1 MSDIL
6 LTAYD
11 GAILGPIA
19 KFLGWIMNGIYL
31 GMYNLFGI
39 ESVILSIVL
48 ITIVIYM
55 CMLPL
60 TIKQQKYSKLQ
71 QKMQPE
77 IQKIQEKYKN
87 KKDQESMMAMNQE
100 TQMVYEKYGVSPT
113 GSCLQLLIQMP
124 ILFALYRVFYNIPA
138 YIGSVKNNFLD
149 LANGIIGTEGYTNTL
164 QNLMTDYNYI
174 TSSNINSSNVVEKL
188 TSASGEGLLDY
199 VVDVIYKLPTTGWEK
214 LTDYFPNLSTSIEN
228 TFAHMQHFN
237 YFLGMNISDTPWNI
251 ITTNFKI
258 MRSTSFDMKYIGF
271 MLVALMIPVLSYLTQ
286 VLSLKMAP
294 QPESSN
300 KNDASDKLAQQMKTM
315 NVMMPLMS
323 LFFCFT
329 VPVGLGFYWICTA
342 VVRIVQQFF
351 INKHIANLDLDDIIK
366 KNQEKAKKKREKM
379 GIAQNQIYNAAQ
391 IKTRT
396 IESKSQV
403 NETTAE
409 KQAALEKA
417 AEIKMNAKP
426 GSLAAKANMVKEFNE
441 RNSRK

>member
-31 GMYNLFGI
+31 GVYNLFGI

-48 ITIVIYM
+48 ITIIIYM
-55 CMLPL
+55 CLLPL
-60 TIKQQKYSKLQ
+60 TIKQQKFSKLQ

-87 KKDQESMMAMNQE
+87 KKDQESIQAMNQE
-100 TQMVYEKYGVSPT
+100 TQLIYEKYGVSPT
-113 GSCLQLLIQMP
+113 GSCVQMLIQMP
-124 ILFALYRVFYNIPA
+124 ILFALYRVFYNVPA
-138 YIGSVKNNFLD
+138 YIGSIKNNFTE
-149 LANGIIGTEGYTNTL
+149 LANGIIGTEGYESTL
-164 QNLMTDYNYI
+164 QSLMADYNYV
-174 TSSNINSSNVVEKL
+174 TSSNLNSSNVVDKISSVSGNKL
-188 TSASGEGLLDY
+188 TDY
-199 VVDVIYKLPTTGWEK
+199 VVDIIYKLPSTGWDK
-214 LTDYFPNLSTSIEN
+214 LTDYFPNLSSSIEN
-228 TFAHMQHFN
+228 TFSHMQNFN
-237 YFLGMNISDTPWNI
+237 YFLGMNISDTPSNI
-251 ITTNFKI
+251 IK
-258 MRSTSFDMKYIGF
+258 TSFADKSYGF
-271 MLVALMIPVLSYLTQ
+271 IILALMIPVLSYLTQ
-286 VLSLKMAP
+286 VLSMKMMP
-294 QPESSN
+294 QPDN
-300 KNDASDKLAQQMKTM
+300 KNTANDQLAQQMKTM

-329 VPVGLGFYWICTA
+329 VPVALGFYWICTA
-342 VVRIVQQFF
+342 VVRTIQQFF
-351 INKHIANLDLDDIIK
+351 INRHIANLDLDDIIK

-403 NETTAE
+403 NETTVE

-417 AEIKMNAKP
+417 SEIKLNARP
-426 GSLAAKANMVKEFNE
+426 NSMAAKANLVKEFNE
-441 RNSRK
+441 KNSRK

>member
-1 MSDIL
+1 
-6 LTAYD
+6 
-11 GAILGPIA
+11 
-19 KFLGWIMNGIYL
+19 
-31 GMYNLFGI
+31 
-39 ESVILSIVL
+39 
-48 ITIVIYM
+48 
-55 CMLPL
+55 
-60 TIKQQKYSKLQ
+60 
-71 QKMQPE
+71 
-77 IQKIQEKYKN
+77 
-87 KKDQESMMAMNQE
+87 
-100 TQMVYEKYGVSPT
+100 
-113 GSCLQLLIQMP
+113 
-124 ILFALYRVFYNIPA
+124 
-138 YIGSVKNNFLD
+138 
-149 LANGIIGTEGYTNTL
+149 
-164 QNLMTDYNYI
+164 
-174 TSSNINSSNVVEKL
+174 
-188 TSASGEGLLDY
+188 
-199 VVDVIYKLPTTGWEK
+199 
-214 LTDYFPNLSTSIEN
+214 
-228 TFAHMQHFN
+228 
-237 YFLGMNISDTPWNI
+237 
-251 ITTNFKI
+251 
-258 MRSTSFDMKYIGF
+258 
-271 MLVALMIPVLSYLTQ
+271 
-286 VLSLKMAP
+286 MAP

>member
-39 ESVILSIVL
+39 ESVTLSIIL
-48 ITIVIYM
+48 ITIIIYM
-55 CMLPL
+55 CLLPL
-60 TIKQQKYSKLQ
+60 TIKQQKFSKLQ

-87 KKDQESMMAMNQE
+87 KKDQESIQAMNQE
-100 TQMVYEKYGVSPT
+100 TQLVYEKYGVSPT
-113 GSCLQLLIQMP
+113 GSCVQLLIQMP

-138 YIGSVKNNFLD
+138 YIGSVKNNFID
-149 LANGIIGTEGYTNTL
+149 LANGIIGTKGYADTL
-164 QNLMTDYNYI
+164 AGLMESYKYT
-174 TSSNINSSNVVEKL
+174 TSSNLTSANVVESL
-188 TSASGEGLLDY
+188 NASSGEALTDY
-199 VVDVIYKLPTTGWEK
+199 VVDVVYKLPSTGWEK
-214 LTDYFPNLSTSIEN
+214 LTDYFPNLSSSIES
-228 TFAHMQHFN
+228 TFAHMQNFN
-237 YFLGMNISDTPWNI
+237 YFLGLNISDTPWNI
-251 ITTNFKI
+251 IKTNFDYI
-258 MRSTSFDMKYIGF
+258 RTINFEGKYLGLI
-271 MLVALMIPVLSYLTQ
+271 VIALMIPVLSYVTQ
-286 VLSLKMAP
+286 VLSLKMSP
-294 QPESSN
+294 QPENNN
-300 KNDASDKLAQQMKTM
+300 KNDVNDKLAQQMKTM

-323 LFFCFT
+323 FFFCFT

-342 VVRIVQQFF
+342 VVRTIQQFF

-403 NETTAE
+403 KETSAD
-409 KQAALEKA
+409 KQEALERA
-417 AEIKMNAKP
+417 AQIKTNARP

-441 RNSRK
+441 RNTRK